1 MRIILLTV
9 LFLNTVIPSFVSAE
23 ENQKAEES
31 YEWYIP
37 QEADK
42 QLPWNSHDPWNEW
55 GSSISLGLTLNQS
68 MAFKSIDDSSMTGV
82 VIGFNSIS
90 LSYQSN
96 DTFKSYR
103 LEVLSNKTFLADKL
117 SLDLYNPDIRVSLM
131 SPVLFIQ
138 LTGSDSDDNAVG
150 LLSGVDILNVRAV
163 YEDFVFVQLS
173 LASYVVGFENP
184 GDLEEDDEEGF
195 FEDFDDEPAESIKG
209 FQGSFRILVGVSF

>member
-1 MRIILLTV
+1 MKIILLTV
-9 LFLNTVIPSFVSAE
+9 LFINTIIPSFVSAE
-23 ENQKAEES
+23 KNQKAEEA
-31 YEWYIP
+31 YEWYLP

-68 MAFKSIDDSSMTGV
+68 TAFKSIDDSSMTGV
-82 VIGFNSIS
+82 VIGFNGVS

-117 SLDLYNPDIRVSLM
+117 SLDLYNPDLRISLM
-131 SPVLFIQ
+131 SPVLFAQI
-138 LTGSDSDDNAVG
+138 TGSDSDDEAIG
-150 LLSGVDILNVRAV
+150 FLSGVDILNVRAV

-173 LASYVVGFENP
+173 LASYVFGYEETGN
-184 GDLEEDDEEGF
+184 LEDDDEEEF
-195 FEDFDDEPAESIKG
+195 FEDFDDESGESIKG